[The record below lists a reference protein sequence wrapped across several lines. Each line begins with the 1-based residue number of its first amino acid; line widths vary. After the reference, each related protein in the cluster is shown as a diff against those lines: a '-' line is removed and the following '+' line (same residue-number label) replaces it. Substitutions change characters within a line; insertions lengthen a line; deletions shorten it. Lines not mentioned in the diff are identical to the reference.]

1 MNTEAISSLAGPQ
14 ADDTLE
20 GTQETPRFL
29 LTWLI
34 WYERTVIVLGIF
46 FVGLFAVRQS
56 PASAIIGVYLL
67 AFTWPTLRYG
77 IVAARRHRIG
87 VGVGALTLSLWAL
100 TLLVASRGS
109 VTMGAMVFPS
119 MLPVV
124 VALPYLSRKQLL
136 YLTLGAIVTCLAAT
150 TIAALGP
157 FLPSTLPESTLA
169 FIMIPITGAT
179 LGLTLV
185 ALWQV
190 GTGLRESLSIA
201 EATSKALMESE
212 KQLEQ
217 KVEERTAELVE
228 KNAELEDALAEGA
241 GVDRTSQTAISTLDP
256 DRVLESLMTV
266 LQGVFPFDGLSVF
279 LLDDEQQYLVLEHI
293 VGQGVLSDVA
303 LGSER
308 VRIPMDEESS
318 AFPHVVKNDR
328 PFFIGEI
335 TEEHVAA
342 MSPTDRIFYETWHPN
357 SLLVCPLAIQNEV
370 TGVIVFMN
378 SREALVLDRGEI
390 ARIRRY
396 LNPVASAIQS
406 ARLFDQARAARAA
419 AEEANQAKS
428 QFLAMVSH
436 EIRTPLNGVIGLTN
450 LALADELAPLQRKYL
465 TDALASADN
474 LLAIINSLLDFSK
487 IEAGKMELEKIDFQ
501 LDRVLDHVAR
511 VAGAAAT
518 HKGLE
523 FVMRIGEVPPLLVGD
538 PTRLGQSILNLVSN
552 AVKFTERGEVLLQLR
567 LTDLDRESVEV
578 QISVRDT
585 GPGIDPEIQDHLF
598 APFRQ
603 ADESTT
609 RKFGGTGLG
618 LSITKNL
625 VELMG
630 GQIELDSTPGEG
642 STFTFSVRLG
652 ISGANVDEKSL
663 DAASELRA
671 LVVDDNESARD
682 VIAGYLHNFSIRN
695 DVAKDASEA
704 LRLVNSNHYD
714 LILTDLR
721 MPGMD
726 GIELIKKLRSNPNMA
741 DTRMVLVTGYGGEQ
755 ERSDA
760 TDAGADEF
768 INKPIRPSTL
778 LDTLQT
784 LFQSRDRQLA
794 DATTL
799 PWARRTYPGIRV
811 LIVEDNYIN
820 QEILVGLLQRAGI
833 DTEIAADGLKGVE
846 AIRKGGSPFDLVFMD
861 IQMPNMDGFDATRA
875 IREDDTDI
883 PIIGVTAHALD
894 ESRAKCLEV
903 GMNDVITKPIDP
915 ETVLAT
921 IEHWFQSRAKSDEVG
936 DDAAPLSTA
945 GHESGTDSPVAGS
958 SAFDIAGVDTADG
971 LARAAGDEALYR
983 ELLGRFV
990 KDHAGTATEIRQLLR
1005 EQQGEEARRRAH
1017 TLKGVAGNLGAK
1029 RVQRLADDVYFAA
1042 EDDDGFRLDPLLGE
1056 LDVTLREIAE
1066 NIVRNLPAEPA
1077 PEGSESGQADLKRL
1091 RALIEDSDS
1100 QALDY
1105 FMSAHAAL
1113 LESHDATLVED
1124 LQRALQDYDFE
1135 IALES
1140 LCRLEA

>member
-1 MNTEAISSLAGPQ
+1 MKIEAILALAGPKM
-14 ADDTLE
+14 DDTPE
-20 GTQETPRFL
+20 GMQEAPHFL

-34 WYERTVIVLGIF
+34 WYERVVIVLGIF
-46 FVGLFAVRQS
+46 FVGLYALRQS
-56 PASAIIGVYLL
+56 PASAIIGAYLL

-87 VGVGALTLSLWAL
+87 VGVGTLTLSLWAL
-100 TLLVASRGS
+100 ALLVACRGS
-109 VTMGAMVFPS
+109 VTMGAMAFPS
-119 MLPVV
+119 ILPVV
-124 VALPYLSRKQLL
+124 VALPYLSGKQLL
-136 YLTLGAIVTCLAAT
+136 YLTVGAIVNCLAAT
-150 TIAALGP
+150 TIAAFGP

-169 FIMIPITGAT
+169 LIMVPITGAT
-179 LGLTLV
+179 LGLTLI

-190 GTGLRESLSIA
+190 GTGLRENLGTA

-212 KQLEQ
+212 KQLER
-217 KVEERTAELVE
+217 KVDERTAELVE
-228 KNAELEDALAEGA
+228 KNAELESALAEGA

-256 DRVLESLMTV
+256 DLVLESLMTV

-279 LLDDEQQYLVLEHI
+279 LLDDGHEYLVLEHI
-293 VGQGVLSDVA
+293 VGQGVLSGVA
-303 LGSER
+303 LASEK

-328 PFFIGEI
+328 PFFLGEI
-335 TEEHVAA
+335 TEEHIAA
-342 MSPTDRIFYETWHPN
+342 MSPTDRTFYDTWHPN
-357 SLLVCPLAIQNEV
+357 AVLVCPLAIQNEV

-378 SREALVLDRGEI
+378 SREALALERGEI

-406 ARLFDQARAARAA
+406 ARLFDQARTARAA

-450 LALADELAPLQRKYL
+450 LALADDLAPLQRKYL
-465 TDALASADN
+465 TDSLASADN
-474 LLAIINSLLDFSK
+474 LLVIINSLLDFSK
-487 IEAGKMELEKIDFQ
+487 IEAGKMELERVDFQ

-523 FVMRIGEVPPLLVGD
+523 FVMHIGEVPPLVIGD
-538 PTRLGQSILNLVSN
+538 PTRLGQAILNLVSN

-567 LTDLDRESVEV
+567 LTNLVRESVEV
-578 QISVRDT
+578 EISVRDT
-585 GPGIDPEIQDHLF
+585 GPGIDPEIRDLLF

-630 GQIELDSTPGEG
+630 GQIEVDSTPGEG

-652 ISGANVDEKSL
+652 ISGAKVDEKSL
-663 DAASELRA
+663 HATSQLRA

-682 VIAGYLHNFSIRN
+682 VMSGYLRNFSIPN
-695 DVAKDASEA
+695 DVAKDGSEA
-704 LRLVNSNHYD
+704 LTLIDSNHYD
-714 LILTDLR
+714 LVLTDLR
-721 MPGMD
+721 MPGID
-726 GIELIKKLRSNPNMA
+726 GIELIKKLRGNPKLA

-755 ERSDA
+755 ERGDA
-760 TDAGADEF
+760 TDAGANGF

-784 LFQSRDRQLA
+784 LFQNRDSRLA
-794 DATTL
+794 DAPTL
-799 PWARRTYPGIRV
+799 PRAPKIYTGVRV

-833 DTEIAADGLKGVE
+833 DTEVASDGLEGVD
-846 AIRKGGSPFDLVFMD
+846 AIKKTARPFDLVFMD
-861 IQMPNMDGFDATRA
+861 IQMPNMDGFDATHA
-875 IREDDTDI
+875 IREVDADI

-894 ESRAKCLEV
+894 ESRTKCLEA
-903 GMNDVITKPIDP
+903 GMNDVITKPIHS
-915 ETVLAT
+915 ETVFAT
-921 IEHWFQSRAKSDEVG
+921 IEHWFQARAKSGEAS
-936 DDAAPLSTA
+936 DATAPPSTV
-945 GHESGTDSPVAGS
+945 GHERDADSPVAS
-958 SAFDIAGVDTADG
+958 SAAFDIAGVDTTDG
-971 LARAAGDEALYR
+971 LARMAGNEALYR
-983 ELLGRFV
+983 ELLRRFA
-990 KDHAGTATEIRQLLR
+990 KDHAEAATEIRQLFQK
-1005 EQQGEEARRRAH
+1005 QQGEEARRRAH

-1029 RVQRLADDVYFAA
+1029 RVQRLADDVYSAA
-1042 EDDDGFRLDPLLGE
+1042 REKASSRLEPLLGE
-1056 LDVTLREIAE
+1056 LDVALRGIAE
-1066 NIVRNLPAEPA
+1066 NIIRNLRAVSP
-1077 PEGSESGQADLKRL
+1077 PESEEIRQPDLKRL
-1091 RALIEDSDS
+1091 RSLIEDSDS
-1100 QALDY
+1100 EALDY
-1105 FMSAHAAL
+1105 FLTLYPTL
-1113 LESHDATLVED
+1113 LESHGATLVED
-1124 LQRALQDYDFE
+1124 LLTALQDYDFE
-1135 IALES
+1135 IALDV